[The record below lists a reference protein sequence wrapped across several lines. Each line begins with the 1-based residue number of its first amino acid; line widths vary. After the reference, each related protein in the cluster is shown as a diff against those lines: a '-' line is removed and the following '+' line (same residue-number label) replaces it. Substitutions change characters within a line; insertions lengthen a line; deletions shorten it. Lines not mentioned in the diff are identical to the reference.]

1 MDMPG
6 TLPVSLMTRPARPRR
21 ARTARMDLSKLSPAD
36 AAIALRGFER
46 RYRGLFAGLGDDES
60 PDDVSHRQ
68 VSGWAAIDHVVAS
81 ARAIAAADR
90 ALAVVLASDDARV
103 APEDVGAAPRPHP
116 GSPTGTLH
124 ERLAELGFEAVAPA
138 DRLDGGRADDWRRTA
153 AVSGTGRHVT
163 ALDVVRAAVDAG
175 VSHLNAAQK

>member
-68 VSGWAAIDHVVAS
+68 VSGWSAIDHVVAS
-81 ARAIAAADR
+81 AP
-90 ALAVVLASDDARV
+90 STS
-103 APEDVGAAPRPHP
+103 PRP
-116 GSPTGTLH
+116 
-124 ERLAELGFEAVAPA
+124 RLAGGFSSE
-138 DRLDGGRADDWRRTA
+138 
-153 AVSGTGRHVT
+153 
-163 ALDVVRAAVDAG
+163 
-175 VSHLNAAQK
+175 